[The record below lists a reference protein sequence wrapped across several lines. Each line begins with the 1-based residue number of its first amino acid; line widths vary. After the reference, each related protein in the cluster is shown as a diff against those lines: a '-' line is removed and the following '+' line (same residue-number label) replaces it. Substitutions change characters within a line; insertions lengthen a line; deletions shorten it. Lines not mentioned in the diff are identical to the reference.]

1 MTRILPILLALL
13 LPLAAAGGL
22 TTSYNPMGAHPKSG
36 SGAEPNI
43 MVEVVIPSDGYTLQT
58 PVIHGVDT
66 YVDFGDETAPELWTQ
81 GRPQHTYALAG
92 TYILTVSGDITEF
105 GVRLYPANDTW
116 MHCVTRVLSL
126 DSPVPMDTYSS
137 FGGCTNLTYFSGW
150 GDNVISVNSTF
161 SGCVSLGNLPPWGE
175 RITSAS
181 SCYRYCTSLTGLVP
195 PFGVS
200 ITNAYGTFYGC
211 SSLEGFAAD
220 FSWANVEI
228 AGTGY
233 TDSGCFHGC
242 TSLAGAVPP
251 WGDKLTTVSR
261 CFYGCSGLTGNIPPW
276 GPNIVNAQ
284 NTYTYCSHL
293 TGVWDGATDADLMPE
308 RITSFRSCVLYT
320 TSSLRAFFTSGW
332 GGTKQ

>member
-22 TTSYNPMGAHPKSG
+22 TTSYNPMGAYPKSG
-36 SGAEPNI
+36 GGAEPNI

-58 PVIHGVDT
+58 SVIHGLDT
-66 YVDFGDETAPELWTQ
+66 YVDFGDGTAPELWTQ
-81 GRPQHTYALAG
+81 GRPEHTYALAG

-105 GVRLYPANDTW
+105 GIRQYPANDTW
-116 MHCVTRVLSL
+116 THCVTRVLSL

-137 FGGCTNLTYFSGW
+137 FSGCTNLTYFSGW
-150 GDNVISVNSTF
+150 GDNVISANSTF
-161 SGCVSLGNLPPWGE
+161 RGCVSLGNLPPWGE

-211 SSLEGFAAD
+211 SGLEGFAAD

-228 AGTGY
+228 AGTGSA
-233 TDSGCFHGC
+233 DSGCFHGC
-242 TSLAGAVPP
+242 TSLAGAVPT
-251 WGDKLTTVSR
+251 WGDRLTSVAR
-261 CFYGCSGLTGNIPPW
+261 CFYLCSALSGNIPPW
-276 GPNIVNAQ
+276 APNIVNAQ